1 MHQEEKKKK
10 HRGGHW
16 TLSEDLKLKE
26 LVAVFGPQNWK
37 FIGEKMEPRTS
48 LSCRQRWFN
57 QLDPKINKRNFT
69 DEEEEKLLR
78 AHILYGNKWSKIA
91 KLFNRRTDH
100 AVKNHWHSLM
110 NRIIRKQSASDIRSF
125 DNIQNYQTSN
135 FLPGS
140 VSHESTNLNA
150 QYLQEKNYSSC
161 MPLQHSCHHHHF
173 STFPA
178 NSLALFTP
186 HVSISQPSSSSLLS
200 SSEAEDI
207 MTTTTP
213 RYIDFLGV
221 GDS

>member
-1 MHQEEKKKK
+1 LVLRTGNSLERRWNQEQVKYCFFFLSYLLYF
-10 HRGGHW
+10 W
-16 TLSEDLKLKE
+16 TWKLN
-26 LVAVFGPQNWK
+26 LFFLFFYVFEG
-37 FIGEKMEPRTS
+37 

-135 FLPGS
+135 FLPGLCL
-140 VSHESTNLNA
+140 LNTK
-150 QYLQEKNYSSC
+150 Q
-161 MPLQHSCHHHHF
+161 
-173 STFPA
+173 
-178 NSLALFTP
+178 
-186 HVSISQPSSSSLLS
+186 
-200 SSEAEDI
+200 
-207 MTTTTP
+207 
-213 RYIDFLGV
+213 
-221 GDS
+221 

>member
-1 MHQEEKKKK
+1 MYLFMYKCNIVLEETHVFQNTPCDVSLQRPFNGFGENNALPLRKMHQEEKKKK

-135 FLPGS
+135 FLPGLCL
-140 VSHESTNLNA
+140 LNTK
-150 QYLQEKNYSSC
+150 Q
-161 MPLQHSCHHHHF
+161 
-173 STFPA
+173 
-178 NSLALFTP
+178 
-186 HVSISQPSSSSLLS
+186 
-200 SSEAEDI
+200 
-207 MTTTTP
+207 
-213 RYIDFLGV
+213 
-221 GDS
+221 